1 MDSLELRLLNEFQ
14 RDLPLCP
21 APYAAMGATLG
32 VSEATV
38 IDTLARLQRAGK
50 VSRVGA
56 VFRPGVIGASTLA
69 AMMVPEDR
77 LAEVAAI
84 VNAHPQVNHNYAR
97 SHEWN
102 LWFVATAPD
111 AQTLAAVLQ
120 RIETECRCPLIRL
133 PLIEDYHVDL
143 GFALGGTQTPRP
155 AARSAS
161 PVGPVTLTERQ
172 MALVAALEAGLAFA
186 HNPYAE
192 LGARADMLETEVLA
206 TLRDWI
212 STGVISRMGVI
223 VRHLELG
230 YTANAMTVW
239 DVPDDIAGTIGRRL
253 AAADYVTLCYRRARD
268 LPHWRYNLYCMIHG
282 RNHERVLAQVE
293 WLRETCGLAG
303 YPFAVLFSSQ
313 RFKQRGARYAP
324 QPEPAHG

>member
-1 MDSLELRLLNEFQ
+1 MDAFELTLLNDFQ
-14 RDLPLCP
+14 RDFPLCP
-21 APYAAMGATLG
+21 QPYRSIAQRVGR
-32 VSEATV
+32 SEAR
-38 IDTLARLQRAGK
+38 IIAALSRLQRAGK

-77 LAEVAAI
+77 LAEVAAM

-97 SHEWN
+97 SDEWN

-111 AQTLAAVLQ
+111 AQTLAAALH
-120 RIETECRCPLIRL
+120 RIETQCRCPLIRL

-143 GFALGGTQTPRP
+143 GFALGETQTARP
-155 AARSAS
+155 AARSVP

-186 HNPYAE
+186 RNPYAE
-192 LGARADMLETEVLA
+192 LGARAGMIEAEVLA

-212 STGVISRMGVI
+212 AAGVISRLGVI
-223 VRHLELG
+223 VRHHELG

-239 DVPDDIAGTIGRRL
+239 DVPDEIAGTIGRRL
-253 AAADYVTLCYRRARD
+253 AAADCVTLCYRRARD

-293 WLRETCGLAG
+293 WLHQTCGLAG

-313 RFKQRGARYAP
+313 RFKQHGARYSP
-324 QPEPAHG
+324 QPESAHG

>member
-1 MDSLELRLLNEFQ
+1 MDAFEPALLNDFQ
-14 RDLPLCP
+14 RDFPLCP
-21 APYAAMGATLG
+21 RPYRSIAERMGR
-32 VSEATV
+32 SEAR
-38 IDTLARLQRAGK
+38 IIAALARLQRAGT

-77 LAEVAAI
+77 LAEVAAL
-84 VNAHPQVNHNYAR
+84 VSAHPQVNHNYAR

-102 LWFVATAPD
+102 LWFVAAAPD
-111 AQTLAAVLQ
+111 AQTLAATLH
-120 RIETECRCPLIRL
+120 RIETQCRCPLIRL

-143 GFALGGTQTPRP
+143 GFALGGTETARL
-155 AARSAS
+155 AARSA
-161 PVGPVTLTERQ
+161 PLVGPVTLTERQ
-172 MALVAALEAGLAFA
+172 MALVAALEAGLAVA
-186 HNPYAE
+186 RNPYAE
-192 LGARADMLETEVLA
+192 LGARAGMLEAEVLA

-212 STGVISRMGVI
+212 ASGVIARLGVI
-223 VRHLELG
+223 VRHHELG

-253 AAADYVTLCYRRARD
+253 AGADCVTLCYRRARD

-282 RNHERVLAQVE
+282 RHHERVLAQVE
-293 WLRETCGLAG
+293 WLRQTCGLVG
-303 YPFAVLFSSQ
+303 YPFAVLFSSR
-313 RFKQRGARYAP
+313 RFKQCGARYSP

>member
-1 MDSLELRLLNEFQ
+1 MDAFELTLLNDFQ
-14 RDLPLCP
+14 RDFPLC
-21 APYAAMGATLG
+21 ARPYRWIAQRLG
-32 VSEATV
+32 SSETRIITV
-38 IDTLARLQRAGK
+38 LSRLQRAGK

-56 VFRPGVIGASTLA
+56 VFRPRVIGASTLA

-77 LAEVAAI
+77 LAEVAAM
-84 VNAHPQVNHNYAR
+84 VNTHPQVNHNYAR
-97 SHEWN
+97 NHEWN

-120 RIETECRCPLIRL
+120 RIEAECRCPLIRL

-143 GFALGGTQTPRP
+143 GFVLGGTQTPRP

-161 PVGPVTLTERQ
+161 PVAPVTLTERQ
-172 MALVAALEAGLAFA
+172 KALVAALEAGLAFTR
-186 HNPYAE
+186 NPYAE
-192 LGARADMLETEVLA
+192 LGARAGMIEAEVLA
-206 TLRDWI
+206 TLRDWLAA
-212 STGVISRMGVI
+212 GVISRLGVI
-223 VRHLELG
+223 VRHHELG

-239 DVPDDIAGTIGRRL
+239 DVPDDIAGIMGRRL
-253 AAADYVTLCYRRARD
+253 AAAECVTLCYRRTRD
-268 LPHWRYNLYCMIHG
+268 LPRWRYNLYCMIHG

-293 WLRETCGLAG
+293 SLRRTCGLAG

-324 QPEPAHG
+324 QLEPAHG

>member
-1 MDSLELRLLNEFQ
+1 MDGLELRLLNEFQ

-38 IDTLARLQRAGK
+38 IDTLARLAQAGK

-77 LAEVAAI
+77 LAEVAAM

-111 AQTLAAVLQ
+111 AQTLAAVLH

-155 AARSAS
+155 AVRSAS
-161 PVGPVTLTERQ
+161 PVGPVTLTEPQ

-186 HNPYAE
+186 RNPYAE

-212 STGVISRMGVI
+212 SGGVISRMGVI

-230 YTANAMTVW
+230 YTAIAMTVW

-253 AAADYVTLCYRRARD
+253 AAVDCVTLCYRRARD

-293 WLRETCGLAG
+293 WLRETCGLVG